1 MANIKFS
8 QFTVETAKADV
19 DFLVGYSGPD
29 NVQISPTNLLAD
41 YPAGSGAAGQVTFF
55 SAASTVTGDNDFYWD
70 NINKRLGIGTTSPD
84 YNLHVKKA
92 STNTSIT
99 IEGST
104 NAGANFSSKLN
115 FSNKGISGNDI
126 DFTIGLKKTN
136 NLVFMGDAAA
146 NELMRIEGNTGDV
159 GIGTATPSAKLHVD
173 GTLIATGVSQL
184 GSGGSNVLLTSS
196 SAGDVGIGD
205 SSPTAKLVV
214 NNVGTKM
221 LELKRSGNIKFRVL
235 ADANH
240 GQLNMFNS
248 GSSNT
253 VRLHTSGD
261 SYFNGGNVGIG
272 ITSPTTK
279 LHIDES
285 GTTSPALFIDTA
297 RYGAYIIG
305 DGTSNSQYLLNLQSN
320 GGSTE
325 VMRVQSSGNVGIGT
339 TSPQEKLD
347 ISGGSIR
354 LDDNQKITW
363 STNDSNIGRVRITG
377 NESNDFLT
385 FVTDN
390 SEKMRINSLGNVGI
404 GTTSPVSKLDVA
416 GNIQATGTRFINC
429 LFDSNHYMR
438 LESNSSGGLL
448 KGADGG
454 VITTL
459 VRSYG
464 DSYFNGGNF
473 GIGTS
478 SPASKLEVDGGDIE
492 VDDSASGLI
501 LRSPDGTRYRVTVAN
516 GGTNNLKLKQWDT
529 DTRVITQD
537 TR

>member
-516 GGTNNLKLKQWDT
+516 GGTQYSKNT
-529 DTRVITQD
+529 IIII
-537 TR
+537 